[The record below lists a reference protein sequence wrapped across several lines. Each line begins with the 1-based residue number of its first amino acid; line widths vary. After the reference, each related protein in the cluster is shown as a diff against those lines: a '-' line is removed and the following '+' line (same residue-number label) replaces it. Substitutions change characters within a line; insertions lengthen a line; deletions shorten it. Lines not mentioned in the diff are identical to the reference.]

1 MSLFSWYYFP
11 KTWSTTLP
19 FLFASYNF
27 CGPLF
32 ILIFEE
38 SVCSEFI
45 WIMFFVTSNVR
56 ASNIVSN
63 IIISTSDHFC
73 NSCHLKFFFSFF
85 QNLRRFVET
94 WKNVVQVPLIFSM
107 KDFDWFYCSV
117 LQYLSLLNLVVA
129 NFPFIICCKVC
140 NHTCFSIL

>member
-1 MSLFSWYYFP
+1 MPLFSWYYFP
-11 KTWSTTLP
+11 KTWSPALP
-19 FLFASYNF
+19 FLFTSYSF
-27 CGPLF
+27 CGPFF

-38 SVCSEFI
+38 SVCSELI
-45 WIMFFVTSNVR
+45 WIMFFVTSSVR

-63 IIISTSDHFC
+63 IIIFTPDHFC
-73 NSCHLKFFFSFF
+73 SSCHLKFFFSFF

-107 KDFDWFYCSV
+107 KDFDWFYFSV

-129 NFPFIICCKVC
+129 NFAFIICCKVC
-140 NHTCFSIL
+140 NHICFSIL